1 MSELQLKKYKDKYI
15 GLKEIYRTIRK
26 DLIFKK
32 QLTYSVYYKIIT
44 AYLTELINQVAVEKA
59 EFILPKQL
67 GKLYIKKMEHKR
79 PFHVQIDINESER
92 TGEIIRRKIPI
103 LTDYYTKLV
112 WERPVKYKTYK
123 VLPLRRFKSLINEV
137 KEY

>member
-44 AYLTELINQVAVEKA
+44 AYLTELINQVAVEKE
-59 EFILPKQL
+59 EFILPKKL

>member
-1 MSELQLKKYKDKYI
+1 MSELQLKKYKSKYI
-15 GLKEIYRTIRK
+15 SLKEIYRTIRK

-32 QLTYSVYYKIIT
+32 QLSYSVYYKIIT
-44 AYLTELINQVAVEKA
+44 SYLTELINEVAINKE
-59 EFILPKQL
+59 EFELPKLL
-67 GKLYIKKMEHKR
+67 GKLYIKKMSHKR

-92 TGEIIRRKIPI
+92 TGVIVKRKIPI
-103 LTDYYTKLV
+103 LTDYYNKLV

-123 VLPLRRFKSLINEV
+123 VLPLRRFKALINTV

>member
-1 MSELQLKKYKDKYI
+1 MSELQLKKYKNKYVS
-15 GLKEIYRTIRK
+15 LKEIYRTIRK

-44 AYLTELINQVAVEKA
+44 AYLTELINQVAVEKE
-59 EFILPKQL
+59 EFILPKKL

-92 TGEIIRRKIPI
+92 TGEIVRRKIPI
-103 LTDYYTKLV
+103 LTDYYNKLV

-123 VLPLRRFKSLINEV
+123 VLPLRRFKAIINEV

>member
-15 GLKEIYRTIRK
+15 SLKEIYRTIRK
-26 DLIFKK
+26 DLTFKK

-44 AYLTELINQVAVEKA
+44 AYLTELINQVAVEKE
-59 EFILPKQL
+59 EFILPKKL

-112 WERPVKYKTYK
+112 WERPV
-123 VLPLRRFKSLINEV
+123 NEV